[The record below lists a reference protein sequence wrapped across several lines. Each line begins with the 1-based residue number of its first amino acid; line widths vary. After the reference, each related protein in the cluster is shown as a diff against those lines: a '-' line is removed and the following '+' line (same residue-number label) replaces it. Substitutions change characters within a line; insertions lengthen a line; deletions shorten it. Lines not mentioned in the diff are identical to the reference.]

1 MGLFHR
7 FVEIGRVVYINYGP
21 YTGKIAVIVDI
32 IDQNRIFVDGP
43 TFGVKRHVLN
53 IKWAK
58 LTSIVVKLSG
68 RGARQKVLE
77 KAIKDQ
83 DIQGKWDKTTW
94 AKNLAVTA
102 KRASLSDFDRFKL
115 VKAKKTRAGLVRHE
129 LASAIK
135 AKNVK
140 KSEVEK
146 RRAARNK
153 KSASTRPA
161 RKPVAK
167 KEKKEKGQKGE
178 KKVEKKVEKK
188 DEKKEEKVVKKTTQ
202 VKRKTVSRPRIAIG
216 KSRKGAVTSLDR
228 QLVKALGRKGFK
240 PRSIHG
246 APKRAKRVHTT
257 KAPKAPKSERAIQK
271 A

>member
-21 YTGKIAVIVDI
+21 YTGKIAVIIDI

-83 DIQGKWDKTTW
+83 DVQGKWDKTTW

-102 KRASLSDFDRFKL
+102 KRASLTDFERFKL
-115 VKAKKTRAGLVRHE
+115 TKAKKTRAGLVRHE
-129 LASAIK
+129 IALGIR
-135 AKNVK
+135 AKMLF

-153 KSASTRPA
+153 KSASTRPPP
-161 RKPVAK
+161 RPVAK
-167 KEKKEKGQKGE
+167 REKREKRQEREKKGLQREEKGFAK
-178 KKVEKKVEKK
+178 
-188 DEKKEEKVVKKTTQ
+188 KKTTQ
-202 VKRKTVSRPRIAIG
+202 VKRKRVSRPRIAIG
-216 KSRKGAVTSLDR
+216 SSRKGAITSLDR
-228 QLVKALGRKGFK
+228 QTRISLIRRGFK
-240 PRSIHG
+240 LRKVHR
-246 APKRAKRVHTT
+246 AKRAKKVHTT